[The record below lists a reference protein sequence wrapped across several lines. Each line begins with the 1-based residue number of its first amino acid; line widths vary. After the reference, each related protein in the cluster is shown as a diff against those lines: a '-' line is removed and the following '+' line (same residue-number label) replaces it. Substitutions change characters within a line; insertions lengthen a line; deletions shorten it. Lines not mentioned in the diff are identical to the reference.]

1 MRQCEILNKY
11 HSFRLDVLQTF
22 YVPLL
27 APKGLIRLLPKW
39 AKHETFLI
47 SHFFAAVQ
55 CSGVKKSHV
64 GFDPGKNKPESMAGT
79 KVQSQTGHE
88 QKRYFVLFFF
98 SSVPVRYPVLLFS
111 LYPKG
116 CVFVDAVNMGLAIK
130 HSVNRHIKIRIWLI
144 N

>member
-11 HSFRLDVLQTF
+11 HSFRLDVLPTF

-47 SHFFAAVQ
+47 SHFFSAVQ

-64 GFDPGKNKPESMAGT
+64 GFDPGKK
-79 KVQSQTGHE
+79 QTGINGRNE
-88 QKRYFVLFFF
+88 GAVTNRSRVETLFRFFF
-98 SSVPVRYPVLLFS
+98 SSVPVRYLVLLFS
-111 LYPKG
+111 LYPRG
-116 CVFVDAVNMGLAIK
+116 CVFVDAVNMGLAIE